1 MYSYDRLTTEAE
13 QAYKDIFLS
22 LNTCRAYDEFPEDYW
37 DVIVEDDEGIALPDG
52 DVVRRAYVII
62 TTKHKTMNARSSI
75 ETYLMMQHQLL
86 EDNQSACFLIETR
99 AEQSQNVMWRATV
112 GGTKVFNSRIRR
124 LSPDQFCALA
134 AGEQRPVRNK

>member
-62 TTKHKTMNARSSI
+62 M
-75 ETYLMMQHQLL
+75 E
-86 EDNQSACFLIETR
+86 
-99 AEQSQNVMWRATV
+99 
-112 GGTKVFNSRIRR
+112 
-124 LSPDQFCALA
+124 
-134 AGEQRPVRNK
+134 